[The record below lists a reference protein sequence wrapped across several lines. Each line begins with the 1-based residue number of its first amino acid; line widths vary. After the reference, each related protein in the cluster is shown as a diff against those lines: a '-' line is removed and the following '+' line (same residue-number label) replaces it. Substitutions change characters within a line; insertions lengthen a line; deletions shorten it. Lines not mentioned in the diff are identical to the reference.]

1 MQVSSKTN
9 DHNYNNSNSSNN
21 NKNKNKKKKK
31 AIQQKHRKTRA
42 SSRRRQ
48 LLGSGHRCPYP
59 SRCSQSKMLEGFK
72 GHTIPKHNVVLVI
85 FPNFTS
91 AATGPGHCHNMID
104 KELNNMMVLHYEG
117 YDALHLAQRWTSS
130 NAILINVR

>member
-9 DHNYNNSNSSNN
+9 DHNYSNSSNN
-21 NKNKNKKKKK
+21 NNKNKKKK

-59 SRCSQSKMLEGFK
+59 SRCSQSKMLEGFLWAHNTK
-72 GHTIPKHNVVLVI
+72 AQCGHVVLVI

-91 AATGPGHCHNMID
+91 AAKGPGHCHNMID